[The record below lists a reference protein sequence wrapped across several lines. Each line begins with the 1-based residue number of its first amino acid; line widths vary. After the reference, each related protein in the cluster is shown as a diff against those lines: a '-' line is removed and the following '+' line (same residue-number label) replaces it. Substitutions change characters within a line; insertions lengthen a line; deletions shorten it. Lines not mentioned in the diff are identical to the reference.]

1 MLIMFNY
8 FEQTKLC
15 STNDITVSDNKDNR
29 PVLKFS
35 AIGDDDGAYELRVP
49 KYESEIIPDDN
60 KDDTFIVKCGHSCEN
75 DITLC
80 TFPNIKGIKEA
91 ERVAYE
97 LTREKYVELLRKTIQ
112 NGGNLDLSS
121 MDTEVLRY
129 YVEQY
134 NFDRPNT
141 GEFRLGNIH
150 ESKVD
155 TEKSEDDEP
164 AVDFSL
170 LDDIE
175 ELDLSGN
182 CDDIWNQAY
191 DERDGV
197 SYFDTSILVSA
208 DDDPDFNG
216 PTDI

>member
-1 MLIMFNY
+1 MFNY

-35 AIGDDDGAYELRVP
+35 AIGDDDGAYELRIP
-49 KYESEIIPDDN
+49 KYESEIIPDDS
-60 KDDTFIVKCGHSCEN
+60 KADTFIVKCGHSCDK
-75 DITLC
+75 DIELY
-80 TFPNIKGIKEA
+80 TFPNIKGIEEA
-91 ERVAYE
+91 ERIAYE
-97 LTREKYVELLRKTIQ
+97 LTRQKYVELLRKTIQ

-141 GEFRLGNIH
+141 GEFRLENIS
-150 ESKVD
+150 ESQVD

-175 ELDLSGN
+175 ELDLIGN